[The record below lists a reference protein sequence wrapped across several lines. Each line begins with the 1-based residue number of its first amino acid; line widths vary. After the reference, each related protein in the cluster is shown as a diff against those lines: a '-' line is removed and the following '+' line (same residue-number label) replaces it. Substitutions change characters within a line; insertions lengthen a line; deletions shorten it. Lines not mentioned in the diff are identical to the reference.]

1 MVRSV
6 SFQKPLLNTNRS
18 NHNSMNQ
25 RSLVLFHSAIK
36 SEKTKTQYEYHLK
49 KFKEYFIIKSF
60 DDLVEFEDK
69 KMQIMVEDYILHS
82 KNEGKQFGTMN
93 SALNALKLFFSMND
107 IIINWTKLKKM
118 LPEKKKA
125 TGQVPYTTEQVQV
138 LLKYAKNPKFRALIH
153 FLSASGVRIG
163 SFTEMKVK
171 HVNQIPFA
179 SDGSKSILV
188 YADTVHE
195 YHTFIHQEAV
205 EALDEYL
212 DSRSRKG
219 EIITPDS
226 WVFPSY
232 SHSTKPS
239 STESLTTTMARYVK
253 NSLGREQA
261 VNGRFEVMTCHG
273 LRKRFG
279 TICKNNNSVNISNA
293 EKLMGHSVT
302 VPLDNHYHKPLLET
316 LFDEYQKHIPQLMI
330 DDKYRLQKQLKEKDE
345 KINELNQKDN
355 EIDMLKQTILE
366 IKNNMLELQNKIKS

>member
-6 SFQKPLLNTNRS
+6 SFQKPLVNSNRS
-18 NHNSMNQ
+18 TQSSMNQ

-36 SEKTKTQYEYHLK
+36 SDKTKRQYDYHLK

-60 DDLVEFEDK
+60 DDLKQIQDK
-69 KMQIMVEDYILHS
+69 KIQIMIEDYMLHS
-82 KNEGKQFGTMN
+82 KNEDKAFGTMN
-93 SALNALKLFFSMND
+93 STLNALKLFFSMND
-107 IIINWTKLKKM
+107 VLINWTKLKKM

-138 LLKYAKNPKFRALIH
+138 LLKYSKNQKFRALIH

-163 SFTEMKVK
+163 SFAEMKVK
-171 HVNQIPFA
+171 HVMTTGFEMN
-179 SDGSKSILV
+179 GSKSVLV

-212 DSRSRKG
+212 DSRARNG

-226 WVFPSY
+226 WIFPSY
-232 SHSTKPS
+232 SYNMKPS
-239 STESLTTTMARYVK
+239 STETLTTTMARYVR
-253 NSLGREQA
+253 NAIGREQS
-261 VNGRFEVMTCHG
+261 VNGRFEIMTCHG
-273 LRKRFG
+273 FRKRFD

-293 EKLMGHSVT
+293 EKLMGHST
-302 VPLDNHYHKPLLET
+302 TIPLDNHYHKPLLET

-330 DDKYRLQKQLKEKDE
+330 DDKYRLQEQLKEKDE

-355 EIDMLKQTILE
+355 EIDMLKNTILE